1 MMNVGKNAPRV
12 IERRTEV
19 KAPELVEGDNVRIE
33 QDGDVLRVH
42 AKHDHK
48 LKDEVVRLQQLLAL
62 FSEKQ
67 IAADDKARE
76 LHQLMSD
83 QCLLNSE
90 VVVDLRKQIAALA
103 ERPAQLVETKIIER
117 PGMTMH
123 ELRVEYKTPR
133 WVWVMLA
140 ILLANSLYMWVR

>member
-19 KAPELVEGDNVRIE
+19 KAPELVEGDNVSLE
-33 QDGDVLRVH
+33 KDGDVVRVH

-83 QCLLNSE
+83 QCLLNAE
-90 VVVDLRKQIAALA
+90 VVLDLRKQIAALA